1 MRKLRED
8 ERDFLAAMIASRPTH
23 ARLASEL
30 RERYIEE
37 MRGGMGGFR
46 FVAEDGERPLLG
58 HVLAE
63 ADFDD
68 QDGIPVTVTLNLDNR
83 DRLYELEVWK
93 GDFSSVKRFPEPKGI
108 PMRGPRG

>member
-1 MRKLRED
+1 MRRLRED
-8 ERDFLAAMIASRPTH
+8 ERDFLAAMIASRPVH

-30 RERYIEE
+30 KNLTVEE
-37 MRGGMGGFR
+37 MSGGMGDFR
-46 FVAEDGERPLLG
+46 FLAKDGERPRLG

-68 QDGIPVTVTLNLDNR
+68 ADGVPVTVTLNLDDR

-93 GDFSSVKRFPEPKGI
+93 GDFSSLKRFPDPKGI
-108 PMRGPRG
+108 AMRGPRG

>member
-1 MRKLRED
+1 M
-8 ERDFLAAMIASRPTH
+8 LAEPLG
-23 ARLASEL
+23 RLGV
-30 RERYIEE
+30 EE

-46 FVAEDGERPLLG
+46 FVAAGGERPRLG

-68 QDGIPVTVTLNLDNR
+68 ADDVPVTVTLNLDDR

-93 GDFSSVKRFPEPKGI
+93 GDFSNLKRFPDPKGI
-108 PMRGPRG
+108 AMRGPRG